1 MNFKWS
7 RRSLRVSVLTFSPR
21 PSCHHITGC
30 HWRVAV
36 NVLRC
41 YIRISAVQASKPV
54 QCIRA
59 TGSGGACLSVCPA
72 GEL

>member
-7 RRSLRVSVLTFSPR
+7 RRSLRASVLTFPPR

-30 HWRVAV
+30 QWRVAV

-41 YIRISAVQASKPV
+41 CIRISAV

-59 TGSGGACLSVCPA
+59 TGSGGACLSACPA